1 VARAVGDARGRRR
14 ERARRARRAVIDG
27 DDAGLYDAAARRAR
41 KGVEDARA
49 RLDRAKDYDRA
60 RAFVVGDGAREMA
73 ALEARAS
80 GGDPIEKA
88 LAASGDEDE
97 RDD

>member
-1 VARAVGDARGRRR
+1 MRRLGAR
-14 ERARRARRAVIDG
+14 ERG
-27 DDAGLYDAAARRAR
+27 WTT
-41 KGVEDARA
+41 RA
-49 RLDRAKDYDRA
+49 RLDRAKDHDRA

>member
-1 VARAVGDARGRRR
+1 
-14 ERARRARRAVIDG
+14 
-27 DDAGLYDAAARRAR
+27 
-41 KGVEDARA
+41 
-49 RLDRAKDYDRA
+49 
-60 RAFVVGDGAREMA
+60 MA

>member
-1 VARAVGDARGRRR
+1 
-14 ERARRARRAVIDG
+14 VIDG

>member
-1 VARAVGDARGRRR
+1 MVWPAAAGAEPKKGRMAGGAGDERRR
-14 ERARRARRAVIDG
+14 
-27 DDAGLYDAAARRAR
+27 AAQ
-41 KGVEDARA
+41 
-49 RLDRAKDYDRA
+49 L
-60 RAFVVGDGAREMA
+60 A